1 MAKGGNKRERNNA
14 SVKLCREKKK
24 KEEEERKLKTENLKA
39 ENAAK
44 ETSIKALKE
53 ELAFMTRIVTA
64 HAEAAGGSAKK
75 CPEFAE
81 LLKISKEQ

>member
-1 MAKGGNKRERNNA
+1 MAKEGNKRERNNA
-14 SVKLCREKKK
+14 SVKLCRERKK
-24 KEEEERKLKTENLKA
+24 KEDEERKLKTEKLKA

-64 HAEAAGGSAKK
+64 HAEAAGETARNN
-75 CPEFAE
+75 PEFAE
-81 LLKISKEQ
+81 LLKINKEQ